1 MTARPSLA
9 SIAKAVAAPRVK
21 RVRDGNAEAR
31 IQASIVEWIRTVAP
45 DCIVAAIPNG
55 GLRSKSEAARMK
67 RTGTL
72 AGMPD
77 LAILAPVGRAFFIE
91 CKSKIGRLE
100 IVQETVIYRLSSLGF
115 ETAICR
121 SIDDAKA
128 AFHVWKIKTRESAS

>member
-67 RTGTL
+67 WTGTL

-77 LAILAPVGRAFFIE
+77 LIVLAPLRRMLFLE
-91 CKSKIGRLE
+91 CKAPGGRLS
-100 IVQETVIYRLSSLGF
+100 IDQRDLIIRLANGGF
-115 ETAICR
+115 ATFICR
-121 SIDDAKA
+121 SIDDARY
-128 AFHVWKIKTRESAS
+128 AFEVSGIQTRETA